1 MVGHRA
7 KRLIQRNRE
16 LLAQITR
23 MRLEAKEQA
32 REEWLVRA
40 KAQAT
45 RIANR
50 PASNIPKKHQEND
63 TLPC

>member
-16 LLAQITR
+16 LLAQLTCI
-23 MRLEAKEQA
+23 RLEAKEQT
-32 REEWLVRA
+32 REESLQRA
-40 KAQAT
+40 RAQAT

-50 PASNIPKKHQEND
+50 PVSNIPKKDQEND

>member
-1 MVGHRA
+1 MVGHRTR
-7 KRLIQRNRE
+7 KLIQRNRE

-23 MRLEAKEQA
+23 MRLEAKEQS
-32 REEWLVRA
+32 REEWLQRA

-50 PASNIPKKHQEND
+50 PATNIPQKDQEKD

>member
-16 LLAQITR
+16 LLAQMTR

-32 REEWLVRA
+32 REERCSGRRLR
-40 KAQAT
+40 QRELQT
-45 RIANR
+45 D
-50 PASNIPKKHQEND
+50 P
-63 TLPC
+63 